1 MKKILIILAAVVTLQ
16 SCKKDPQSVHPVG
29 NGFQVEFLFEHNGIK
44 MYRFGDN
51 GNLHYFTSQG
61 ETISIQREG
70 KRYYDENL
78 K

>member
-16 SCKKDPQSVHPVG
+16 SCKKDPQSVHHVG

-44 MYRFGDN
+44 MYRFSDN
-51 GNLHYFTSQG
+51 GNAHYFTSQG
-61 ETISIQREG
+61 ETIIRQHKG
-70 KRYYDENL
+70 KHHYDEHI